1 MRISEWSSDVCSS
14 DLLRP
19 RSADRQLWRRYLGRR
34 SDLPVRDRDGGLS
47 PARGRHRRVR
57 LADADRNGRRLCV
70 RRAGRECR
78 GLPQRI
84 LIAQEAWSPAPEYL
98 LFAVISDSPD
108 DFIWLEITLALV
120 IAADRGVARRRGGN
134 RKSTRLNSSH

>member
-1 MRISEWSSDVCSS
+1 MRISDWSSDVCSS
-14 DLLRP
+14 DL
-19 RSADRQLWRRYLGRR
+19 
-34 SDLPVRDRDGGLS
+34 
-47 PARGRHRRVR
+47 

-120 IAADRGVARRRGGN
+120 IAADIGVARRRGG
-134 RKSTRLNSSH
+134 RQAQRFGRGGEAADLIGRTVLVDLPLLPKSEERR

>member
-1 MRISEWSSDVCSS
+1 MFCFFFFFKQKTAYEMRISDWSSDVCSS
-14 DLLRP
+14 DLRARSNRALRP

-98 LFAVISDSPD
+98 LFAVIYDSP
-108 DFIWLEITLALV
+108 
-120 IAADRGVARRRGGN
+120 ADR
-134 RKSTRLNSSH
+134 K

>member
-1 MRISEWSSDVCSS
+1 MRISDWSSDVCSS
-14 DLLRP
+14 DL
-19 RSADRQLWRRYLGRR
+19 
-34 SDLPVRDRDGGLS
+34 
-47 PARGRHRRVR
+47 

-84 LIAQEAWSPAPEYL
+84 LIAQEAWSPAPAYL

-108 DFIWLEITLALV
+108 DFIWLAITLALV
-120 IAADRGVARRRGGN
+120 IAADIGLARRPRGRQAPRFGRGGGAADPIA
-134 RKSTRLNSSH
+134 RILLVDLHLLQPRA